1 MAMEP
6 SIFCDRTQEP
16 DDSQLADALGPTAGL
31 WQELREHLESEYGPL
46 LEEWKIYS
54 EKSGWMKK
62 VLRKKRNLFFF
73 TPLDGRFRL
82 GFVFGDRA
90 VAAVE
95 ASELDDEIKQELRD
109 ARKYA
114 EGRGLVLE
122 VRTLEDI
129 EPVKTLV
136 AIKVKN

>member
-1 MAMEP
+1 MEP
-6 SIFCDRTQEP
+6 SFFCDKTAEP
-16 DDSQLADALGPTAGL
+16 DASQLTDALGPTAGL
-31 WQELREHLESEYGPL
+31 WYELREYLETEYGPL
-46 LEEWKIYS
+46 VEEWKIYS
-54 EKSGWMKK
+54 TKSGWMKK
-62 VLRKKRNLFFF
+62 VLRKKRNLLFF

-95 ASELDDEIKQELRD
+95 ASDLAEEIKQKLRD

-114 EGRGLVLE
+114 EGRGLVIE
-122 VRTLEDI
+122 VTAPEDI
-129 EPVKTLV
+129 EPVKRLL